1 MASQFNFRC
10 TQQTQ
15 AGSNLVINIDEES
28 KPTQLQ
34 VGCVSG
40 EIRIEGESGDILGV
54 PVAPIILTDGQ
65 AMNFNEASY
74 KEITITIIDGTEY
87 TLIANQ

>member
-1 MASQFNFRC
+1 MASQFNFKC

-15 AGSNLVINIDEES
+15 VGSDLVININEES

-34 VGCVSG
+34 VGCISG
-40 EIRIEGESGDILGV
+40 TIRVEGEAGDILGV
-54 PVAPIILTDGQ
+54 PVAPITLTDGQ

-74 KEITITIIDGTEY
+74 ISITITIVDGTEY

>member
-10 TQQTQ
+10 RQ
-15 AGSNLVINIDEES
+15 ATAVAEVVININKES

-40 EIRIEGESGDILGV
+40 TIRIEGEGGEILGL
-54 PVAPIILTDGQ
+54 PVSPIVLTDGQ
-65 AMNFNEASY
+65 ALNFNEASY
-74 KEITITIIDGTEY
+74 NQITITIEAGTEY
-87 TLIANQ
+87 TLISNQ